1 MAASSSS
8 GKEPSPPPEAR
19 RFLPGPWTQEETAN
33 LIDAYMEKWR
43 LLKKRQL
50 KASHWE
56 EVADDV
62 RLRCGLPSLSKTS
75 TQCRHKMEKLR
86 QRYKA
91 ERQKGFPEG
100 SSWVFFD
107 KMDLMENGPPPA
119 SRTMNEGSDT
129 TENGA
134 NNTRSLSLLLSNGR
148 FRPPTDAWKMAR
160 PAVRRKDEDHSVEAG
175 EADDG
180 VLRSFSS
187 PRSGVKQGNPIG
199 ELTAAIKC
207 LGDGFMKLEH
217 RKMEMMR
224 EVERMRMEMEM
235 NRTKM
240 IIESQQQIADVFA
253 DAVYAR
259 KKLKRM
265 SSPDS

>member
-8 GKEPSPPPEAR
+8 GKELSPPPEAR
-19 RFLPGPWTQEETAN
+19 RFLPGPWTHEETAN

-56 EVADDV
+56 EVAEDV
-62 RLRCGLPSLSKTS
+62 RLRCGLSNLSKTS

-91 ERQKGFPEG
+91 ERQKGFPGG

-107 KMDLMENGPPPA
+107 KMDLMENGPL
-119 SRTMNEGSDT
+119 TVFKTTNEGSDT

-134 NNTRSLSLLLSNGR
+134 NNTRSLHLLMSNGR
-148 FRPPTDAWKMAR
+148 FRPPADAWAG
-160 PAVRRKDEDHSVEAG
+160 PAVRRKDEDISVEAD
-175 EADDG
+175 ADEG
-180 VLRSFSS
+180 VLRSLSS
-187 PRSGVKQGNPIG
+187 SRSGVKQGNPIG